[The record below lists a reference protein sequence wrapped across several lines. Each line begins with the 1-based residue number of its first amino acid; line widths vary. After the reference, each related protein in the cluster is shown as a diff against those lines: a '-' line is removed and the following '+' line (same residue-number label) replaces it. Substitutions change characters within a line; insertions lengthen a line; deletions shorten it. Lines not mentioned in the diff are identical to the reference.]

1 MKCKM
6 KKNELGRIHWILMV
20 VLACCYTGC
29 KDDEASE
36 SLSYDPN
43 MPVEITGFTPEE
55 GTGNATIVIYGKN
68 FGTDVSAL
76 KLKVGGKDA
85 IVVNS
90 LGNSMFA
97 IVPEDKNEGTM
108 ELTVGTG
115 EQAQTAVA
123 EKKFA
128 YTEGASVNT
137 LCGGK
142 DEDGKFE
149 DKEGPFDDCGGFD
162 NPSWLSFDPAH
173 KNILYMLQDEGSQ
186 RPMRILN
193 LEKKYVYKAAIR
205 MDRPRTITWALVPRD
220 PLTGEPAPNTKDTM
234 IIGCDRTGD
243 SHANHWYLPRMKEN
257 VLHKQF
263 EDGGNRKKRLAEG
276 RGCNGSAIHPQN
288 GALYYTSFA
297 RGEVFRYDYR
307 LGLAKEDAKFFPEFR
322 KRLFTIQDN
331 NWEVNIVIH
340 PTGRYAYLVVI
351 NQHYILR
358 TDYDPQK
365 KEFTDPYLFCGA
377 VGQGNW
383 VDGAGTNA
391 RLNTPYQGVFVKNE
405 EYEGQ
410 TDEYDFYFTEPGN
423 HCIRRLTPFGVVS
436 TFAGRGSTSLNGE
449 AKGYID
455 GPLREKARFQT
466 PRGLAYDEESKT
478 FYIGDVSNKCI
489 RTIVMKEWQE
499 GAAEEI
505 KDNANK

>member
-1 MKCKM
+1 MKCKTM
-6 KKNELGRIHWILMV
+6 RHGIVGSHWILMV
-20 VLACCYTGC
+20 VLALCYIGC
-29 KDDEASE
+29 KDDETNE
-36 SLSYDPN
+36 SFSYDPN
-43 MPVEITGFTPEE
+43 KPVEITGFTPEE

-68 FGTDVSAL
+68 FGTDVSAM
-76 KLKVGGKDA
+76 KLKIGGKDA

-97 IVPEDKNEGTM
+97 IVPEDKNDGTM
-108 ELTVGTG
+108 ELTVGAG
-115 EQAQTAVA
+115 EQAQTVVA
-123 EKKFA
+123 EKKFI
-128 YTEGASVNT
+128 YTEGASVAT

-149 DKEGPFDDCGGFD
+149 VKEGPFNDCGGFD

-173 KNILYMLQDEGSQ
+173 KNILYMLQDEGAQ
-186 RPMRILN
+186 RPLRIID
-193 LEKKYVYKAAIR
+193 LETEYVYTAPIR
-205 MDRPRTITWALVPRD
+205 MDRPRTITWAQIRD
-220 PLTGEPAPNTKDTM
+220 PQTGELIPNAIDTM
-234 IIGCDRTGD
+234 IIACDRTAD
-243 SHANHWYLPRMKEN
+243 NHANHWYLPRMKDKE
-257 VLHKQF
+257 LPKQF

-307 LGLAKEDAKFFPEFR
+307 LGLAREDAKFFPEYR

-331 NWEVNIVIH
+331 NWEINIVIH

-358 TDYDPQK
+358 TDYDPNKQ
-365 KEFTDPYLFCGA
+365 EFTDPYLFCGA
-377 VGQGNW
+377 VGQGSW

-391 RLNTPYQGVFVKNE
+391 RLGRPYQGVFVKNKD
-405 EYEGQ
+405 YAGQ
-410 TDEYDFYFTEPGN
+410 TDEYDFYFTEADN
-423 HCIRRLTPFGVVS
+423 HCIRKLTPFGVVS

-455 GPLREKARFQT
+455 GPIREKARFQT

-489 RTIVMKEWQE
+489 RTIVMKEWQDTDVKNE
-499 GAAEEI
+499 KI
-505 KDNANK
+505 M